1 MAEEEN
7 KEKPEKKDTKK
18 EESAKAEKKSKDE
31 SAEKKDTKAKKTKE
45 KDESATKKEE
55 ESKAPKEEEKPT
67 AKPKKKSRGK
77 KRNVPEGN
85 AYIQASY
92 NNTVVTLT
100 EPNGNVIAW
109 SSAGSSGFKGARKA
123 TPYAAQI
130 SAENAAEKAAP
141 YGLERVHVHVKGV
154 GTGREQAIRGLVA
167 AGINIVSINDVTPI
181 PHNGCRKKKQRRV

>member
-1 MAEEEN
+1 MTDKED
-7 KEKPEKKDTKK
+7 KKDEKPEVAEAKKD
-18 EESAKAEKKSKDE
+18 ESAKAEKKGKDE
-31 SAEKKDTKAKKTKE
+31 SAEKKDAKAEKKDEKAKDKKE
-45 KDESATKKEE
+45 KDKK
-55 ESKAPKEEEKPT
+55 PG
-67 AKPKKKSRGK
+67 AKPKKRSRAK

-85 AYIQASY
+85 AHIQASY
-92 NNTVVTLT
+92 NNTVVTLS

-141 YGLERVHVHVKGV
+141 YGLERVHVYVKGV

-167 AGINIVSINDVTPI
+167 AGINIISINDITPV
-181 PHNGCRKKKQRRV
+181 PHNGCRKKKRRRV